1 MLKRDYNFCLFGFA
15 ILSMAGFA
23 AACGLFFVLMG
34 FAVYVKA
41 QMANAELLRAQAK
54 IMSIRLTPLP
64 TSTPWPTFA
73 MPTTP
78 PTFTPV
84 LPTATQ
90 IPTPTPYVPTPTVA
104 LPTPSSAPPTI
115 EVLLTATSAP
125 PTVAPT
131 PEMPTAVP
139 PTETPLPTQTPV
151 IAYICDH
158 DAYNCSDP
166 EAQAAFAYC
175 MAQGTG
181 DIHRLDGDN
190 DGQACE
196 GNQ

>member
-1 MLKRDYNFCLFGFA
+1 MLKKDYNFCLFGFA

-23 AACGLFFVLMG
+23 VACGLFFVLMG

-41 QMANAELLRAQAK
+41 QTANAELLMAQAK

-64 TSTPWPTFA
+64 TATPWPTFA

-78 PTFTPV
+78 PTSTPV

-90 IPTPTPYVPTPTVA
+90 IPTPTPYVPTPTIA

-115 EVLLTATSAP
+115 EVLPTATSAP
-125 PTVAPT
+125 PTVA
-131 PEMPTAVP
+131 

-151 IAYICDH
+151 ITYICDH

-175 MAQGTG
+175 MAQGAG

-190 DGQACE
+190 DGQACD
-196 GNQ
+196 NQ

>member
-23 AACGLFFVLMG
+23 AACGLFFVLMA

-41 QMANAELLRAQAK
+41 QTANAELLMAQAR
-54 IMSIRLTPLP
+54 IMSIKLTPLP

-78 PTFTPV
+78 PTSTPV

-90 IPTPTPYVPTPTVA
+90 IPTPTPYIPTPTVA

-115 EVLLTATSAP
+115 ETLPTATSAP

-131 PEMPTAVP
+131 
-139 PTETPLPTQTPV
+139 ETPLPTQTPLPTETPLPTATPV
-151 IAYICDH
+151 ITYICDH

-166 EAQAAFAYC
+166 EAKAAFAYC
-175 MAQGTG
+175 MAQGMG
-181 DIHRLDGDN
+181 DIHRLDHDK
-190 DGQACE
+190 DGEACDR
-196 GNQ
+196 